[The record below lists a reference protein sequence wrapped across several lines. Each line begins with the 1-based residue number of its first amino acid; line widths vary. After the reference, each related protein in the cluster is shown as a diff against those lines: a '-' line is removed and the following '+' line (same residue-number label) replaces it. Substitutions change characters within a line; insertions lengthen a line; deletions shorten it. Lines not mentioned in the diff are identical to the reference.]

1 MTNLTS
7 VSDTALKSSTN
18 NSEIT
23 VNTYTGEAYVSQRK
37 AAELLGV
44 ARTSLQYYLENTLS
58 RPENYDTSQGLSSEM
73 FAFSVQYYAL
83 EARSPTDEAKTL
95 LKQIT
100 QAGTKAYLYHLAGYT
115 IGVQQPKP
123 TTIEERK
130 IALELLKIEVQEA
143 KLKANIETETA
154 KLSIIASKKHAT
166 VEAYITKTEVAKMKL
181 QAAKEKYAEQSKVL
195 HARTTKL
202 LSQGALVKGDMTAGK
217 LDMPTDTITNLL
229 KEHGSTVE
237 PKLAN
242 WALRQLGYL
251 TKTHEVTDTG
261 HYYGRNIKSSP
272 RSKTTLAR
280 WFPSEFTNL
289 LNQIESTIEDL
300 VNN

>member
-1 MTNLTS
+1 MNNTDLEEFGGVAFETRKGKPLPQGGFAMPTEIAILNEQQATLLLTYMKNTS
-7 VSDTALKSSTN
+7 VVRQFKKAL
-18 NSEIT
+18 
-23 VNTYTGEAYVSQRK
+23 VK
-37 AAELLGV
+37 AFYNLL
-44 ARTSLQYYLENTLS
+44 Q
-58 RPENYDTSQGLSSEM
+58 
-73 FAFSVQYYAL
+73 
-83 EARSPTDEAKTL
+83 
-95 LKQIT
+95 
-100 QAGTKAYLYHLAGYT
+100 
-115 IGVQQPKP
+115 
-123 TTIEERK
+123 ERK
-130 IALELLKIEVQEA
+130 QMLELLKIESQEA
-143 KLKANIETETA
+143 KLKATVEAETA

-202 LSQGALVKGDMTAGK
+202 LSQGASAKGDMIASK
-217 LDMPTDTITNLL
+217 LDLPTDTITNLL
-229 KEHGSTVE
+229 KEHGSDIE

-272 RSKTTLAR
+272 RSRTTLAR
-280 WFPSEFTNL
+280 WFPSEFPDL
-289 LNQIESTIEDL
+289 IKQIEDTIEDL

>member
-1 MTNLTS
+1 MNSLIFVQNGTTFTTSEIIAEGVGNEHKAVIQLVRNYLTDLEEFGRVTFEMRPFETSGGIQEREIAILSEQQATLILTYMKNTS
-7 VSDTALKSSTN
+7 VVRQFKKALVKAFYN
-18 NSEIT
+18 L
-23 VNTYTGEAYVSQRK
+23 VADRK
-37 AAELLGV
+37 
-44 ARTSLQYYLENTLS
+44 Q
-58 RPENYDTSQGLSSEM
+58 M
-73 FAFSVQYYAL
+73 
-83 EARSPTDEAKTL
+83 
-95 LKQIT
+95 
-100 QAGTKAYLYHLAGYT
+100 
-115 IGVQQPKP
+115 
-123 TTIEERK
+123 
-130 IALELLKIEVQEA
+130 LELLKIEVQEA
-143 KLKANIETETA
+143 KLKASIETEAA

-166 VEAYITKTEVAKMKL
+166 VEAYTTKTEVAKMKL

-202 LSQGALVKGDMTAGK
+202 LSQGALVKGDLIAGK
-217 LDMPTDTITNLL
+217 LDLPTDTITNLL
-229 KEHGSTVE
+229 KEHGSTIE

-280 WFPSEFTNL
+280 WFPSEFPNL
-289 LNQIESTIEDL
+289 LNQIECTIEDL